1 MTGPYQPT
9 WDSLAAHGIPE
20 WFRSAKFGIYTHWG
34 VYSVPAC
41 GPNATWYA
49 YNMYRGGTEQHRHH
63 VQVYGGP
70 EKFGYKDFI
79 PRFTGEKFDPDAW
92 ADLFQR
98 AGARFAGPV
107 GEHHD
112 GFCMWNTRHSE
123 WNASRMG
130 PHRDVVGELAQA
142 VRSRG
147 LKYMVALHHAEN
159 WWFFPHWRKE
169 FDTSD
174 ARYEG
179 LYGEPHNPNGPTGT
193 GWFFDQD
200 PPSRKFLETWK
211 AKTLEVID
219 NYHPDMLWFDFG
231 LGAVPERYRQAV
243 LAHYYNQ
250 EARWGRP
257 VVVTYKGHDLPPNV
271 AVVDLELGREG
282 DLTYHQWIT
291 DSTVD
296 DGQGWGYLKDT
307 GYKTVTNLVHYLVDN
322 VSKNG
327 HLLLN
332 VGPRPDGAIPEQ
344 AVDILEG
351 IGRWLEVNGEAVYGT
366 TPWVVAGEGP
376 TRLAKSGPFNEDVK
390 PQYTP
395 QDIRYT
401 TKDDTLYAICLG
413 WPGESATLGSLKVL
427 RDGEVESM
435 TLLGADA
442 PLQWNLDAGGLTVR
456 MPPCRPCEH
465 AYVFKIVRR
474 MRP

>member
-1 MTGPYQPT
+1 MTEAYQPA
-9 WDSLAAHGIPE
+9 WNSLAAHPMPE
-20 WFRSAKFGIYTHWG
+20 WFRGAKFGIYTHWG

-41 GPNATWYA
+41 GPNATWYP
-49 YNMYRGGTEQHRHH
+49 YNMYREGTEQHRHH

-79 PRFTGEKFDPDAW
+79 PQFTAEKFDPDAW
-92 ADLFQR
+92 ADLFLR

-123 WNASRMG
+123 WNAARMG
-130 PHRDVVGELAQA
+130 PRRDVVGELAKA
-142 VRSRG
+142 IRSRG

-159 WWFFPHWRKE
+159 WWFFPHWRKD

-174 ARYEG
+174 PRYAG
-179 LYGEPHNPNGPTGT
+179 LYGDAHNPNGPTGT
-193 GWFFDQD
+193 AWFFDQE
-200 PPSRKFLETWK
+200 PPSRKFLQAWQ
-211 AKTLEVID
+211 AKTLELID
-219 NYHPDMLWFDFG
+219 NYQPDMLWFDFG
-231 LGAVPERYRQAV
+231 LGAVPERYKQEM

-257 VVVTYKGHDLPPNV
+257 VVVTYKYHDLPPNV
-271 AVVDLELGREG
+271 AVMDLELGREG

-296 DGQGWGYLKDT
+296 DGQGWGYLKET
-307 GYKTVTNLVHYLVDN
+307 GYKTVTELVHYLVDN

-332 VGPRPDGAIPEQ
+332 VGPRPDGTIPPQ
-344 AVDILEG
+344 AVEILEG
-351 IGRWLEVNGEAVYGT
+351 MGRWLDVNGEAIYDT
-366 TPWVVAGEGP
+366 TPWTYAGEGP
-376 TRLAKSGPFNEDVK
+376 TRLAKSGAFNEDVK

-401 TKDDTLYAICLG
+401 AKGDALYAICLA
-413 WPGESATLGSLKVL
+413 WPGESTTLGCLKSL
-427 RDGEVESM
+427 RQDEVKSVTM
-435 TLLGADA
+435 LGSDA
-442 PLQWNLDAGGLTVR
+442 PVHWRLDGQGLTIH
-456 MPPCRPCEH
+456 PPSRRPCEH
-465 AYVFKIVRR
+465 AYAFKIVRG
-474 MRP
+474 